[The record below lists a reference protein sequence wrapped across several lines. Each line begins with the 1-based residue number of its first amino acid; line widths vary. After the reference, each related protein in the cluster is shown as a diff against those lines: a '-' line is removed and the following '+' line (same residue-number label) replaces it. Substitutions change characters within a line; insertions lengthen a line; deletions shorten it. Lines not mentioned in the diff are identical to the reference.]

1 MYRKVIASY
10 LIIAVFALTLASTSG
25 AGLVTSENLLTPSTA
40 KATSLGEIQTALETK
55 LVSSRLAQLGF
66 TTDEINSRLGRLSQG
81 QLHALSQD
89 IDQIRSGGNAIV
101 GALLLVFLIIL
112 ILDLAGQT
120 SYIIKK

>member
-10 LIIAVFALTLASTSG
+10 LIIAVFTLTLASTSG
-25 AGLVTSENLLTPSTA
+25 AGLVTSENLLAPSTD

-89 IDQIRSGGNAIV
+89 IDQIRSGGNAVV

>member
-10 LIIAVFALTLASTSG
+10 LIIAVFTLTLASTSG
-25 AGLVTSENLLTPSTA
+25 AGLVTSENLLAPSTA

-66 TTDEINSRLGRLSQG
+66 TTDEINSRLGRLSQE

-101 GALLLVFLIIL
+101 GALWLVFLIIRL
-112 ILDLAGQT
+112 KWQRHA
-120 SYIIKK
+120 

>member
-66 TTDEINSRLGRLSQG
+66 TTDEINSRLGRLSQE

-89 IDQIRSGGNAIV
+89 IDQIRSGGNAVV

>member
-10 LIIAVFALTLASTSG
+10 LIIAVLALSLASTAN
-25 AGLVTSENLLTPSTA
+25 AGLVTSENLLAPS

-55 LVSSRLAQLGF
+55 LVSSRLAALGF
-66 TTDEINSRLGRLSQG
+66 TAEEINSRLDRLSQG

-89 IDQIRSGGNAIV
+89 IDQIRSGGNAVI
-101 GALLLVFLIIL
+101 GALLIVFLVIVL
-112 ILDLAGQT
+112 LDLTGHT

>member
-89 IDQIRSGGNAIV
+89 IDQIRSGGNAVV

>member
-25 AGLVTSENLLTPSTA
+25 AGLVTSENLLAPSTA
-40 KATSLGEIQTALETK
+40 KASSLGEIQTALETK

-66 TTDEINSRLGRLSQG
+66 TTDEINSRLGRMSQE

-89 IDQIRSGGNAIV
+89 IDQIRSGGNAVV

-120 SYIIKK
+120 SYIIKN

>member
-25 AGLVTSENLLTPSTA
+25 AGLVTSENLLAPSTT
-40 KATSLGEIQTALETK
+40 KASSLGEIQTALETK